1 MGHSGILF
9 ADWQKSRPIFFRVI
23 SSGSKTEN
31 VGRALEWHSRG
42 QRFDPAYLHQSNKI
56 RTFFQL
62 EKGSDLFITWIN
74 QILSNEQGML
84 TLQSQHPLFLL
95 LRYV

>member
-42 QRFDPAYLHQSNKI
+42 QRFDPAYLHQQKGFKSL
-56 RTFFQL
+56 RFEAFFV
-62 EKGSDLFITWIN
+62 FF
-74 QILSNEQGML
+74 
-84 TLQSQHPLFLL
+84 PL
-95 LRYV
+95 LRSIFHAKSERNEFSVLPLLYMARISA